1 MEFKELFPIWN
12 QLTKEEQEK
21 LEQGVVRRECKK
33 GTILHNGESDC
44 IGLLLIEQG
53 CLRSFI
59 ISDEGKEITL
69 YRLLERDICLFSASC
84 MMPNIDFDITVEAQ
98 TDVVVWVIPVRLYK
112 SLMEKSLPMVN
123 YTNQIMA
130 ANFSDVMW
138 LLDQILYKS
147 FDARLAA
154 FLIETSEMENTTDI
168 QITHDQIA
176 RNLGTAREVVTR
188 MLKYFQREGAVEL
201 SRGMVHITD
210 LDQLFAWA
218 KGSLR

>member
-210 LDQLFAWA
+210 QIGRAHV
-218 KGSLR
+218 

>member
-154 FLIETSEMENTTDI
+154 FLIETSEMENTADI

>member
-1 MEFKELFPIWN
+1 MEFKQLFPIWN

-21 LEQGVVRRECKK
+21 LEQGVVRRKCAK

-44 IGLLLIEQG
+44 IGLLLIEEG
-53 CLRSFI
+53 CLRSYI
-59 ISDEGKEITL
+59 ISEEGKEITL

-84 MMPNIDFDITVEAQ
+84 MMTNINFDITVEAQ
-98 TDVVVWVIPVRLYK
+98 TDVIVWVIPVRLYK
-112 SLMEKSLPMVN
+112 TLMETSLPMAN

-147 FDARLAA
+147 FDSRLAA
-154 FLIETSEMENTTDI
+154 FLVETSQMEQTNDLYM
-168 QITHDQIA
+168 THDQIA

-188 MLKYFQREGAVEL
+188 MLKYFQREQAVTL
-201 SRGMVHITD
+201 SRGVVHIINME
-210 LDQLFAWA
+210 QLRVWA